1 MVLLGTLEG
10 ILVAIVISLVALA
23 HQTTNPPVRVLGRKP
38 GTNVFR
44 PRSTEHP
51 EDEIFPGLLII
62 QLGGRVFFANAAR
75 IGEKM
80 RALAGGVESKPKV
93 IALDVSG
100 VPDLEYTALKMLIEA
115 EKRECDRGVL
125 IWLVGLNPEVLSVIQ
140 RSLLG
145 KVLGRERMHFN
156 LELAVAKYLAA
167 PPNVRGV

>member
-1 MVLLGTLEG
+1 M
-10 ILVAIVISLVALA
+10 A
-23 HQTTNPPVRVLGRKP
+23 HQTTNPPVRVLGRKA

-62 QLGGRVFFANAAR
+62 QLEGRFFFANAAR

-93 IALDVSG
+93 IAIDVSG

-115 EKRECDRGVL
+115 GTRSRRVNMAGRAQSR
-125 IWLVGLNPEVLSVIQ
+125 SVICDSAVVA
-140 RSLLG
+140 RKGLG
-145 KVLGRERMHFN
+145 ERADA
-156 LELAVAKYLAA
+156 L
-167 PPNVRGV
+167 

>member
-1 MVLLGTLEG
+1 MVLLGTPEG

-23 HQTTNPPVRVLGRKP
+23 HQTTNPPVRMLGRKP

-62 QLGGRVFFANAAR
+62 QLEGRVFFANAAR

-100 VPDLEYTALKMLIEA
+100 VPDLEYTALK
-115 EKRECDRGVL
+115 CDRSGEAGMRSRRVNMA
-125 IWLVGLNPEVLSVIQ
+125 GRAQSRSVICD
-140 RSLLG
+140 S
-145 KVLGRERMHFN
+145 
-156 LELAVAKYLAA
+156 AVVAWKGPGARADAL
-167 PPNVRGV
+167 